1 MDDALDLRGLKCPLP
16 ALMARRALARLPL
29 GGCLTVMADDP
40 LAAVDIPH
48 MCHHEG
54 HAVESETRD
63 GGHTAFVLRAH
74 VSKDSLKPDCAA
86 AGRPMDPGD

>member
-1 MDDALDLRGLKCPLP
+1 MEQPLDLKGLKCPLP

-29 GGCLTVMADDP
+29 GATLTVIADDP

-54 HAVESETRD
+54 HKVEAVTRH
-63 GGHTAFVLRAH
+63 GGMVEFALRAG
-74 VSKDSLKPDCAA
+74 VSPAAA
-86 AGRPMDPGD
+86 AGERPTDPDGR